1 MLHRWNDWQV
11 SALLLAHHF
20 LFFSTYPPKPL
31 GSFSSFLNGPT
42 SYFLFSQ
49 LADRCRRQVTRSMWM
64 CHSSCWLL
72 YMDGPRI
79 CMRLWGTSTRSHSH
93 KVAIS
98 LSLFLSRLFCCY
110 CVVLASSR
118 IFWEDVHIYF
128 GWMYRMMS
136 THTLLFR
143 PVFPAPLPLPNGG
156 ITFFSFL
163 QYSWSFFSFK
173 RREEEEEEG

>member
-20 LFFSTYPPKPL
+20 LFFRHIHQNPL
-31 GSFSSFLNGPT
+31 ALFLLFLNGPT

-72 YMDGPRI
+72 YMAGPRI

-98 LSLFLSRLFCCY
+98 LSLLSRLFCCY

-136 THTLLFR
+136 THSSFSARLSGS
-143 PVFPAPLPLPNGG
+143 APSTQWRYNMF
-156 ITFFSFL
+156 FFSSIQL
-163 QYSWSFFSFK
+163 IFFSFK